1 VLYRLVISKLNK
13 AIQEDKGG
21 RMDNIEIVKKIT
33 TAFAENRHDQ
43 AILEKYFAPEFE
55 HIANGEGTDL
65 RGYGERLTSYMTN
78 YRGFKIPTWDELF
91 STDDKVIAS
100 YSIEAERN
108 DGVQEKIVVMAIW
121 RLRDEKVIALREV
134 EART

>member
-1 VLYRLVISKLNK
+1 VLYRPVISKLNK
-13 AIQEDKGG
+13 ATQEDEGDH
-21 RMDNIEIVKKIT
+21 MENIEIVKEIT

-43 AILEKYFAPEFE
+43 AILKKYFAPDFE
-55 HIANGEGTDL
+55 HIANGQSTDL
-65 RGYGERLTSYMTN
+65 HGYGERLTTYMTN
-78 YRGFKIPTWDELF
+78 YKGFKIPTWDELF

-108 DGVQEKIVVMAIW
+108 DGAQEKIVVMAIW
-121 RLRDEKVIALREV
+121 RLRDEKVIALRE